1 MVANRRA
8 DYQRLCE
15 ELRASETIELKE
27 RLKSNIRE
35 LIAEDDSYAR
45 GFIEDSLRRALK
57 YISPTVG
64 RDEGRPFS
72 LAAEVHYPQGQPVV
86 ILGVS
91 FRPKLEDNV
100 DELIGYFGAEIRELA
115 ALRGFDWLIAE
126 LAINGRSIAQ
136 H

>member
-15 ELRASETIELKE
+15 ELRVSETIELKE
-27 RLKSNIRE
+27 ELKGNIRK
-35 LIAEDDSYAR
+35 LIAEDDGYAR

-64 RDEGRPFS
+64 KDEGRPFV
-72 LAAEVHYPQGQPVV
+72 LAAEIHYPQGQPVV
-86 ILGVS
+86 VLGAS
-91 FRPKLEDNV
+91 FKPKLEDNV
-100 DELIGYFGAEIRELA
+100 DELIGYFGEEIRELA

-126 LAINGRSIAQ
+126 LAVNGKSIAQ